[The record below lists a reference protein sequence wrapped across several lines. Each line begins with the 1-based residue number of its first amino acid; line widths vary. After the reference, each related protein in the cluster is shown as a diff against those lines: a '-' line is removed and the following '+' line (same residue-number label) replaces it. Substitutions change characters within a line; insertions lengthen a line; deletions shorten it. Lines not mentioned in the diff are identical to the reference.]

1 MKGSRSGVRG
11 RAEDKPVDKLTV
23 LSGNVVYPRIEGSVL
38 LFPGLV
44 ALAVAV
50 VPGGEARV
58 LVFALLEVFSLLPP
72 GVDLPP
78 LNV

>member
-11 RAEDKPVDKLTV
+11 RVEDKPVDKLSV

-44 ALAVAV
+44 ALGLAVE
-50 VPGGEARV
+50 GGEARI
-58 LVFALLEVFSLLPP
+58 LVFALLEVFNLLPP